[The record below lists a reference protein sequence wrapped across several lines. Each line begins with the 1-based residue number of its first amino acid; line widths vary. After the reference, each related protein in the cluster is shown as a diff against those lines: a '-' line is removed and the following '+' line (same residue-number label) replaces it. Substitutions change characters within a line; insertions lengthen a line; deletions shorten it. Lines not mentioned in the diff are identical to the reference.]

1 MDKINANQ
9 ILDKHKETGE
19 FGYVDITRALRVTGD
34 IENDGSSGVGSE
46 IPKESERPWE
56 NSSIGMVVTGLLGHR
71 KTAWIS
77 RRR

>member
-46 IPKESERPWE
+46 IPQESERPWE
-56 NSSIGMVVTGLLGHR
+56 NPSIGMVVKNLIRHSEKAR
-71 KTAWIS
+71 VKRS
-77 RRR
+77 